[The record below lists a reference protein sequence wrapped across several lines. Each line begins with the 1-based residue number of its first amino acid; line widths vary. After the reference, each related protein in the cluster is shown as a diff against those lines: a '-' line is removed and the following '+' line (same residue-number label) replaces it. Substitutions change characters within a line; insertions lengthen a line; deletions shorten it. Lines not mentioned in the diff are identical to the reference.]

1 MAETATAAEIATA
14 TVATRAMTVAAKETA
29 AAKAAI
35 AETWEAG
42 PLPVAAVVRLAGML
56 APAAATAMAGAKE
69 TPMTAIVAA

>member
-1 MAETATAAEIATA
+1 M
-14 TVATRAMTVAAKETA
+14 AAKETA

>member
-1 MAETATAAEIATA
+1 MEETATVAETATA
-14 TVATRAMTVAAKETA
+14 ATRAMTVAAKETA